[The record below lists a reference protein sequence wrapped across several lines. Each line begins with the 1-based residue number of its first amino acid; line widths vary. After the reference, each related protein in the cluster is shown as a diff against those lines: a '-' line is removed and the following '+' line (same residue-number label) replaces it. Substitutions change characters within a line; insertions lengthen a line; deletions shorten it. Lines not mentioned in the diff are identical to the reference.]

1 MRVTLTVIGGPHTG
15 QVFSFAGHDTFLVG
29 RSKRAHF
36 RLPSKDRFFSRVHF
50 LVEVNPPQCR
60 LMDMGSRNGT
70 YVNGQRVEETVDLK
84 DKDQIRAG
92 RTVLRVS
99 VEASDLEPVLEPEPA
114 PAPEPAPEVEA
125 VPVPVLE
132 EPVPVLPLD
141 EEELVP
147 VSLPDFDPEAQDF
160 PEVETVPAICR
171 LCDSPVTGA
180 DDLPLPDPPALLC
193 RACLE
198 LIYYQD
204 QFIDGYHIVRAIG
217 KGSMGVVY
225 LAVRK
230 QDDIAVAL
238 KMIIPAVSGTTAQLK
253 RFLREA
259 EILQQ
264 LSHPNIVSFR
274 DSGESSGKIF
284 FAMDYVRGRDASQ
297 ILRSDAPLAVS
308 RGVSL
313 VCQLLEALD
322 YAHARGFVHRDIKP
336 ANLLVSP
343 QRGRE
348 VVKLADFGLAR
359 VYQSSQLSGLTMSG
373 DIGGTVAFMAPEQ
386 ITHYREARPP
396 VDQYAAAATLYN
408 LLTAQYIYDLPR
420 EFPKQLALILNEDA
434 VSIRK
439 RRSDVPEGLAT
450 VIHRALSR
458 VPNDRFNNV
467 REFHT
472 ALSPFAR

>member
-15 QVFSFAGHDTFLVG
+15 QTFSFAGHDTFLVG
-29 RSKRAHF
+29 RSKLAHF

-70 YVNGQRVEETVDLK
+70 YVNGQRVEETIDLK
-84 DKDQIRAG
+84 DQDQIRAG

-99 VEASDLEPVLEPEPA
+99 VEAPE
-114 PAPEPAPEVEA
+114 PEPAPEVVAIPVPVLEE
-125 VPVPVLE
+125 PVPVLE

-141 EEELVP
+141 EEEVMA
-147 VSLPDFDPEAQDF
+147 VSLPDFDAEAQGF
-160 PEVETVPAICR
+160 PEVETVPAVCR
-171 LCDSPVTGA
+171 LCDTPLSARDAP
-180 DDLPLPDPPALLC
+180 LLPDAPALTC
-193 RACLE
+193 RACQE
-198 LIYYQD
+198 LMYYQD
-204 QFIDGYHIVRAIG
+204 QFIDGYHIVRSIG

-230 QDDIAVAL
+230 QDDIPVAL
-238 KMIIPAVSGTTAQLK
+238 KMIIPAVAGTTSQLK

-297 ILRSDAPLAVS
+297 ILRSDGALAVA
-308 RGVSL
+308 RGVNL

-343 QRGRE
+343 QGGRE

-439 RRSDVPEGLAT
+439 RRPDLPEGLAT

-458 VPNDRFNNV
+458 VPNNRFNDV